1 MRKDKIVY
9 SICIGD
15 IQEVAQDELNRKL
28 TEEELKKA
36 IDKMGDYITWYDSI
50 SYTFDAL
57 GLKEAEETEEE

>member
-28 TEEELKKA
+28 TEEELKKV
-36 IDKMGDYITWYDSI
+36 IDKMGDYITWYDAI
-50 SYTFDAL
+50 SYSFDAL
-57 GLKEAEETEEE
+57 ELKEAEEDE